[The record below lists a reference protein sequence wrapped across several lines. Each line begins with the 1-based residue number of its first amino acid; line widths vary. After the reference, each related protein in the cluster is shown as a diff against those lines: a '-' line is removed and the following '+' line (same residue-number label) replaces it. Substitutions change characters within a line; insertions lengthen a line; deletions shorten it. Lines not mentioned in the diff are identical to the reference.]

1 MFDVTLVASR
11 FRVLVSRGLAFIGFR
26 DDSFLL
32 LVATFIGV
40 ITAAAAVGF
49 HELIN
54 SIRDTLYRDLDP
66 KFLYSAG
73 SFLLILWPMLGG
85 LIVGFIAN
93 VLVRDREGSGVIDVL
108 ESVVRSSGFI
118 KPTAAFEKIITSA
131 VTIGSGGSGGA
142 EGPIVQIGAAIASG
156 MGQFFRVARS
166 QMPLII
172 GCGTAAGI
180 SAIFNSPMGGLLF
193 TLEVVLLDF
202 SIRTVTPVI
211 IASVV
216 ADVTTQAIFR
226 ELYLHHR
233 IAEQKL
239 AIFNVNSTHFIFTW
253 PQMANF
259 LALGAICG
267 LAAVAL
273 TLFMRKCEHWFEKVA
288 IPRFIRP
295 AVGGALVGVI
305 GVIYVMIFG
314 WLMLR
319 QPKPIPAIEY
329 PMPAFFGD
337 GYGFIQQLF
346 TTSFYNSHIYSERYL
361 LLLLAFLC
369 IAKIVGTCLTIGSGG
384 SGGIIAPALFVG
396 AVVGGFMG
404 IILHHASLFAA
415 AQPHIY
421 ALVGMAAVLAA
432 VVHAPLAAILI
443 LLDLTGDYQLALPA
457 MLASIF
463 ATGMARRIY
472 PESIY
477 TMTLRERGVRTS
489 GGSSDQILL
498 RRMHVEQ
505 VTLDP
510 AAAVSRED
518 PLQRV
523 LDLSEQ
529 MHIANF
535 PVLDK
540 DGYYI
545 GMLTE
550 DDINVALM
558 QREAVPLLL
567 VEEVMRHD
575 IPFVRNSDDL
585 STVLDI
591 FSRHEIDHLP
601 VCLAQSPG
609 KIIGLISRAGLM
621 RTYHTKLVE

>member
-1 MFDVTLVASR
+1 MLDVSLVAAR
-11 FRVLVSRGLAFIGFR
+11 FRVVVSRGLAFIGFR
-26 DDSFLL
+26 DDAFLL
-32 LVATFIGV
+32 IVAAVIGV

-54 SIRDTLYRDLDP
+54 WIRDLLYRDINP
-66 KFLYSAG
+66 EFLYRAG
-73 SFLLILWPMLGG
+73 APLLIIWPVLGG
-85 LIVGFIAN
+85 LIVGIVAN
-93 VLVRDREGSGVIDVL
+93 VLVRDREGRGVIDVL

-118 KPTAAFEKIITSA
+118 KPSAAVEKIFTSA

-156 MGQFFRVARS
+156 MGQFFRIARA

-172 GCGTAAGI
+172 GCGAAAGI
-180 SAIFNSPMGGLLF
+180 SAIFSSPMGGLLF
-193 TLEVVLLDF
+193 ALEVILFDF
-202 SIRTVTPVI
+202 SLRTVTPVI
-211 IASVV
+211 ISSVV
-216 ADVTTQAIFR
+216 ANVTTQAIFR
-226 ELYLHHR
+226 ELYQHR
-233 IAEQKL
+233 HIGEARL
-239 AIFNVNSTHFIFTW
+239 AIFQVSPTQFIFTW

-259 LALGAICG
+259 LVLGVICG
-267 LAAVAL
+267 VAAVAL
-273 TLFMRKCEHWFEKVA
+273 TLLMRQSEHWFEHLT
-288 IPRFIRP
+288 IPRWLRP
-295 AVGGALVGVI
+295 ALGGAMLGII
-305 GVIYVMIFG
+305 GIVYVMIFG
-314 WLMLR
+314 WLIQR
-319 QPKPIPAIEY
+319 QSKPIPAIQY

-346 TTSFYNSHIYSERYL
+346 TTHFYDIYTERFL
-361 LLLLAFLC
+361 LCLLAFLC
-369 IAKIVGTCLTIGSGG
+369 VAKIVGTCVTIGSGG
-384 SGGIIAPALFVG
+384 SGGIIAPALFIG
-396 AVVGGFMG
+396 AVVGGFLG
-404 IILHHASLFAA
+404 IVLHQAGIFSAT
-415 AQPHIY
+415 QPYIY

-432 VVHAPLAAILI
+432 VVHAPLTAILI
-443 LLDLTGDYQLALPA
+443 LLDLTGDYQGLALPT
-457 MLASIF
+457 MLAAIC
-463 ATGMARRIY
+463 ATGVARRIY
-472 PESIY
+472 SESIY
-477 TMTLRERGVRTS
+477 TMTLRERGVRTT
-489 GGSSDQILL
+489 GISSDQILL

-510 AAAVSRED
+510 AAAITRQD

-529 MHIANF
+529 MHVANF

-567 VEEVMRHD
+567 VEEVMRQD
-575 IPFVRNSDDL
+575 IPFVRTTDDL

-591 FSRHEIDHLP
+591 FSRYETDHLP
-601 VCLAQSPG
+601 VCLSHAPG

-621 RTYHTKLVE
+621 RAYHSKLVE

>member
-1 MFDVTLVASR
+1 MFDVSLVASR

-26 DDSFLL
+26 DDAFLL
-32 LVATFIGV
+32 IVAAVIGV

-54 SIRDTLYRDLDP
+54 WIRDLLYRNIQP
-66 KFLYSAG
+66 EFLYRPGA
-73 SFLLILWPMLGG
+73 FLLIVWPMLGG
-85 LIVGFIAN
+85 LIVGVIAN
-93 VLVRDREGSGVIDVL
+93 VLVRDREGRGVIDVL

-156 MGQFFRVARS
+156 MGQFFHIARA

-193 TLEVVLLDF
+193 TLEVILLDF
-202 SIRTVTPVI
+202 SIRAITPVI

-216 ADVTTQAIFR
+216 SNVTTQAIYR

-233 IAEQKL
+233 IAEPRF
-239 AIFNVNSTHFIFTW
+239 AIFNVPSSQFLFTW

-259 LALGAICG
+259 LFLGLICG
-267 LAAVAL
+267 IAAVTL
-273 TLFMRKCEHWFEKVA
+273 TLFMRRCERFFGA
-288 IPRFIRP
+288 LSLPRFIRP
-295 AVGGALVGVI
+295 AIGGGLVGVMGI
-305 GVIYVMIFG
+305 IYVMIFG
-314 WLMLR
+314 WLILR
-319 QPKPIPAIEY
+319 QPKPIPSIEY

-346 TTSFYNSHIYSERYL
+346 TTGFYTSYSARYL
-361 LLLLAFLC
+361 ICLLAFLC
-369 IAKIVGTCLTIGSGG
+369 VAKIVATCLTIGSGG

-396 AVVGGFMG
+396 AVVGGFIGMVLHSAG
-404 IILHHASLFAA
+404 IFTAT
-415 AQPHIY
+415 QPHIY
-421 ALVGMAAVLAA
+421 ALVGMAAALAA

-457 MLASIF
+457 MLASIC

-477 TMTLRERGVRTS
+477 TMTLRERGIRTG
-489 GGSSDQILL
+489 GGSADQLML

-510 AAAVSRED
+510 AAAVARQD

-529 MHIANF
+529 MHVANF

-540 DGYYI
+540 EGYYI

-585 STVLDI
+585 AAVLDI
-591 FSRHEIDHLP
+591 FSRYEIDHLP
-601 VCLAQSPG
+601 VCLEQSPG

-621 RTYHTKLVE
+621 RAYHTKLVE